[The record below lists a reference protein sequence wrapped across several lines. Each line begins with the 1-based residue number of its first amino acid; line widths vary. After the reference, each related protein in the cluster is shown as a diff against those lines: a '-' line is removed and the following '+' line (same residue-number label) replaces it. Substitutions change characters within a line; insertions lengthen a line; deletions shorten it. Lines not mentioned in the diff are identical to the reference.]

1 MRTGRREGTGHRAG
15 GPGTQ
20 GHRGGHDRGGRLAV
34 VRLRED
40 GDQLTVEVDDD
51 GRGFDLSTTIRG
63 NGVTNM

>member
-1 MRTGRREGTGHRAG
+1 
-15 GPGTQ
+15 
-20 GHRGGHDRGGRLAV
+20 LAV